1 MLSIAPSAA
10 EAITMLVASSGLPE
24 SAGVRLA
31 PSDMPERDFEI
42 RLLEAPEDDDHVV
55 EEGDVHVFIDPEI
68 VGELDDQT
76 LEATTADERIRFA
89 LTQSG
94 R

>member
-1 MLSIAPSAA
+1 MKD
-10 EAITMLVASSGLPE
+10 ASSAPVQ
-24 SAGVRLA
+24 SANA
-31 PSDMPERDFEI
+31 
-42 RLLEAPEDDDHVV
+42 EAPEDDDHVV